1 MIAMGRALLIWRL
14 VVADVKRRRAQS
26 VLLVVMIVTT
36 TTTLTLALAL
46 HHTSQS
52 PFARTRAATKGPDLI
67 ASNGP
72 APGLTRPSPT
82 QFAPLMHARAVGAT
96 AGPFPVAF
104 ARLTAPGINVAVD
117 VEGRDRAPAQVDQP
131 LLTAGHWVTPAGAVI
146 ERGLA
151 SALGLHVGDTISLGA
166 HKLRVVGIALTT
178 AQPFYPAS
186 APGLVWLTR
195 TDAQGLATPSE
206 PLGYVLD
213 IKLARGASLHSLD
226 AASHSFVL
234 ASNLPSIVE
243 PWQAVRSHDYR
254 VIALDQKVL
263 LIGSWLLSMLAV
275 ASIAVVVGG
284 RMAEQTRRVGLLKAV
299 GATPAL
305 VAAVLLAEN
314 LLLAV
319 VAAIIGLVAGGLL
332 APVLASPGDGLLG
345 TAPSPS
351 VTLGS
356 IALVVGVAAV
366 VAAAATLVPAL
377 RGART
382 STIRALNDPAHP
394 PRRRPLV
401 ISLSAGLP
409 VPLLLGLRLVARR
422 PRRTVLTAA
431 SLVTA
436 VAMVVAAITVQR
448 DLEVT
453 NRGHVPIVGVF
464 SNSAIV
470 QNANHVLLVLSVIL
484 VILAAISATFTAW
497 ATVIDAQRAT
507 ALARALGATPRQIS
521 AGLTTAQLLPGLIA
535 ACLGIPAGLLLYRL
549 AGGNLNE
556 AQPPLL
562 WLLTVIPAT
571 LIAVAALTAIPA
583 RIGARRPVADVL
595 RTE

>member
-1 MIAMGRALLIWRL
+1 VIATGRALLIWRL
-14 VVADVKRRRAQS
+14 VIGDVKRRRVQS
-26 VLLVVMIVTT
+26 LLLVVMIVTT
-36 TTTLTLALAL
+36 TTTLTLGLAL

-52 PFARTRAATKGPDLI
+52 PFVRTRAATKGPDLV

-72 APGLTRPSPT
+72 APGSSRPSPT
-82 QFAPLMHARAVGAT
+82 QFAPLIHARAVAAT

-104 ARLTAPGINVAVD
+104 TRLTAPGINVAVD
-117 VEGRDRAPAQVDQP
+117 VEGRDHAPAAVDRP
-131 LLTAGHWVTPAGAVI
+131 LLTAGHWVSSEGAVI
-146 ERGLA
+146 EQGLA
-151 SALGLHVGDTISLGA
+151 SSLGRHVGDTISLGG
-166 HKLRVVGIALTT
+166 HKFRVVGIALTT
-178 AQPFYPAS
+178 AQPFYPAA

-195 TDAQGLATPSE
+195 TDAEALATPSE

-213 IKLARGASLHSLD
+213 IKLARGTSAHALD
-226 AASHSFVL
+226 AASNSF
-234 ASNLPSIVE
+234 ARAANLPSIIE
-243 PWQAVRSHDYR
+243 PWQAIRSHDYR

-263 LIGSWLLSMLAV
+263 LIGSWLLAMLAV

-299 GATPAL
+299 GGTPAL

-314 LLLAV
+314 LLLAL
-319 VAAIIGLVAGGLL
+319 AAAVIGLVAGGLL

-345 TAPSPS
+345 AAPAPS
-351 VTLGS
+351 VTLAS
-356 IALVVGVAAV
+356 IALVIVATV
-366 VAAAATLVPAL
+366 VAAAATLAPAL

-382 STIRALNDPAHP
+382 STIRALHEPAHP

-401 ISLSAGLP
+401 ISLSAALP

-422 PRRTVLTAA
+422 TRRTVLTAA
-431 SLVTA
+431 SLMMAVT
-436 VAMVVAAITVQR
+436 MVVAALTVQR

-453 NRGHVPIVGVF
+453 NQGHVPIIGVF
-464 SNSAIV
+464 TNSAIV
-470 QNANHVLLVLSVIL
+470 QSANHVLLVLSVIL
-484 VILAAISATFTAW
+484 VTLAAISAIFTAW
-497 ATVIDAQRAT
+497 ATVIDAQTAT

-535 ACLGIPAGLLLYRL
+535 GCVGIPAGLLLYQL

-562 WLLTVIPAT
+562 WLLAVIPAT
-571 LIAVAALTAIPA
+571 LMAVAAVTAIPA
-583 RIGARRPVADVL
+583 QIGARRPVAEVL
-595 RTE
+595 RTD